1 MCKLISFYVAFLLVC
16 CRLRV
21 LWLQPCSAH
30 RLRTQPMGKLSL
42 LPAVTI
48 LLCLMSVNMDILLWE
63 NLQED
68 VELTRDG
75 QVSCH
80 NVKGM

>member
-1 MCKLISFYVAFLLVC
+1 
-16 CRLRV
+16 
-21 LWLQPCSAH
+21 
-30 RLRTQPMGKLSL
+30 MGKLSL

-80 NVKGM
+80 NVKVSSNQLIL